1 MPMPLRVYR
10 RFRAGKGIQKV
21 AREVGV
27 GIGTVQRIAQDMDRP
42 FESRRS
48 SARFNQAGV
57 V

>member
-1 MPMPLRVYR
+1 MPLRVYR

-48 SARFNQAGV
+48 SARFNQADV